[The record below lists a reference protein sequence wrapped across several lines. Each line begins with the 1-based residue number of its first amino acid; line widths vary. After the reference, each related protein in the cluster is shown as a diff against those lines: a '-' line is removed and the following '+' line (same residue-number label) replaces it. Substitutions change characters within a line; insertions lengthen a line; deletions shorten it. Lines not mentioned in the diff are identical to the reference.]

1 MSSMSEFLNLPLRW
15 KKNEKWFVTLPFLF
29 LSELTALQT
38 FIFLQTMF
46 CNHTWIVSYTSI
58 YNSYFPPG
66 NSFGKRTVDAWSDNE
81 STVTLE
87 GPANWACISQAVPL
101 QAPPSLTQIRTVV
114 IPSATQPISSPKYPL
129 LPRMFIQSFMGL
141 CFACFHIWHKQHPM
155 ICVWKL
161 LLL

>member
-38 FIFLQTMF
+38 FIFLQIMF

-66 NSFGKRTVDAWSDNE
+66 NSFEKRTVDAWSDNE
-81 STVTLE
+81 SRVTLK
-87 GPANWACISQAVPL
+87 GPANRACISQAVPL

-114 IPSATQPISSPKYPL
+114 PSATQPISSPKYPL

-141 CFACFHIWHKQHPM
+141 FVFCMF
-155 ICVWKL
+155 L
-161 LLL
+161 YLT